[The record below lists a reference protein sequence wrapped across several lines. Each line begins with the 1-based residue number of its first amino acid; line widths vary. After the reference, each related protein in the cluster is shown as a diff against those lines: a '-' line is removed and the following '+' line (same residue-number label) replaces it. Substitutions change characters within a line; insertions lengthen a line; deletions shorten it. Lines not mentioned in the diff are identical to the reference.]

1 MGKRDYFPMFFR
13 YRESFTRLTDEQ
25 VGRIIRAAIDYA
37 ADGKTPR
44 LSPVE
49 AIAFQFIRGDI
60 DRAAQAYEERC
71 EKNRQNVQKRWESDG
86 PADTDEYERIQA
98 NTNDTKQTNNQTNK
112 QTNNIPSGGDTRAR
126 TRGSGKQS
134 GKRLTVGG
142 PDAAG
147 ATPGA
152 THRDEPVPP
161 TFDDVYAYCDEA
173 GLTHIN
179 RKRFFENYA
188 AAGWKRNGEI
198 IRDWKALCRKWDAED
213 AEKAAHAAPKPQET
227 SFDTDEFFEAALAR
241 SYADYN
247 GEGGWT
253 DES

>member
-1 MGKRDYFPMFFR
+1 MGKRDYIPAFFK
-13 YRESFTRLTDEQ
+13 YRETLAGLTDAE
-25 VGRIIRAAIDYA
+25 VGRVFRAALDYG
-37 ADGKTPR
+37 ADGTLPA

-49 AIAFQFIRGDI
+49 GMAFGFIRTDI
-60 DRAAQAYEERC
+60 DAAARAYEERC
-71 EKNRQNVQKRWESDG
+71 EANRENARKRWDSDG
-86 PADTDEYERIQA
+86 MRTDANGCENMRTDAKHA
-98 NTNDTKQTNNQTNK
+98 NTIQYKTIQDNTIQGE
-112 QTNNIPSGGDTRAR
+112 STRAR
-126 TRGSGKQS
+126 TRGSEKQS

-147 ATPGA
+147 AAAGA

-161 TFDDVYAYCDEA
+161 TVDDINAYCREA
-173 GLTHIN
+173 GLVHVDP
-179 RKRFFENYA
+179 RRFFDNYA
-188 AAGWKRNGEI
+188 VSGWMRNGEP

>member
-13 YRESFTRLTDEQ
+13 YRESFTGLTDEQ

-49 AIAFQFIRGDI
+49 AMAFAFIRGDI
-60 DRAAQAYEERC
+60 DRAVQAYEERC
-71 EKNRQNVQKRWESDG
+71 EKNRQNVQKRWESEDG

-98 NTNDTKQTNNQTNK
+98 HTNDTKQTNNQSSK
-112 QTNNIPSGGDTRAR
+112 QSNNIPSGGDTRAR
-126 TRGSGKQS
+126 TRGSEKQS

-147 ATPGA
+147 AT
-152 THRDEPVPP
+152 HRDEPVPP
-161 TFDDVYAYCDEA
+161 TVDDINAYCREA
-173 GLTHIN
+173 GLVHVDP
-179 RKRFFENYA
+179 RRFFDNYA
-188 AAGWKRNGEI
+188 VSGWMRNGEP

-247 GEGGWT
+247 GEGGRT

>member
-1 MGKRDYFPMFFR
+1 MMGKRDYFPMFFR
-13 YRESFTRLTDEQ
+13 YRESFTGLTDEQ
-25 VGRIIRAAIDYA
+25 VGRIILAAIDYA

-44 LSPVE
+44 LPPVE
-49 AIAFQFIRGDI
+49 NMAFAFIRGDI
-60 DRAAQAYEERC
+60 DRAVQAYEERC
-71 EKNRQNVQKRWESDG
+71 EKNRQNVQKRWEAEG
-86 PADTDEYERIQA
+86 DTSYTSEYERIQA

-112 QTNNIPSGGDTRAR
+112 QSNNIPSGGDTRAR
-126 TRGSGKQS
+126 TRGNGKQS

-142 PDAAG
+142 PDAAE
-147 ATPGA
+147 GA

-161 TFDDVYAYCDEA
+161 TVDDINAYCREA
-173 GLTHIN
+173 GLVHVDPQ
-179 RKRFFENYA
+179 RFYDHYSTT
-188 AAGWKRNGEI
+188 GWMLNGKPM
-198 IRDWKALCRKWDAED
+198 RDWKARCRIWDAED